1 MTNKNIIAK
10 YIGIGVDKIPD
21 SLAVDVDGSGLI
33 SVELHE
39 AADAVEALPIIE
51 AAVSKAFAK
60 ATKTAADSGKV
71 VDRIVVYLNYYDDE
85 GFHRGVAIHHDEN
98 DEILRAYIEAL
109 RAPKAA
115 GFWWLEVCGVVYYE
129 RPVRRRRR
137 S

>member
-1 MTNKNIIAK
+1 MTNKNIISK
-10 YIGIGVDKIPD
+10 YIGVNKIPD

-60 ATKTAADSGKV
+60 ATKTAADSSKV
-71 VDRIVVYLNYYDDE
+71 VDTVVVYLNFYDDE

-109 RAPKAA
+109 RAPKAT
-115 GFWWLEVCGVVYYE
+115 GFWWLEVNWAVYYTPPK
-129 RPVRRRRR
+129 RPRRRR